1 MVEVDRLTRLSPNEW
16 KLWYRKSAQTLGVAP
31 ETLCDIIEAK
41 LKDIKAAERAA
52 ETEKRR
58 QEARAEKSR
67 ERAQRD
73 IDKAAARKSKDKAK
87 AFADIAK
94 LQSDCTEPELT
105 RVSERLGE
113 DLTALR
119 DEFSEYAESSVDE
132 TAAMPS
138 TVWRVEPWPEPV
150 VTATLLRDLI
160 AKIDQHFAAR
170 HPHEVLA
177 IALWVTMAWVH
188 EVAATHSAFL
198 MATSAEPD
206 SGKTTLLGTVSY
218 LTPKPFNAVEM
229 TGPTLYRVVDREK
242 PTLILDEADDLF
254 KRKTDIKHIIN
265 SSWTRGTKI
274 PRQVSING
282 NYVTKWFDPFCPKA
296 IGFLE
301 GNVPRNL
308 LSRGIII
315 KTWPKKPEDKQGFN
329 HVDDDTFIE
338 LRRKLARW
346 STDNATAMKE
356 AKPLYPAGFNN
367 RRQANWRLLLA
378 IAELAGGK
386 WPKQAQEAAARVSK
400 TVRKQSWGVQMLHA
414 FQQIFAGGR

>member
-67 ERAQRD
+67 ECAQRD

-94 LQSDCTEPELT
+94 LPSDCTEPELT

-206 SGKTTLLGTVSY
+206 SGGGQLSTALLIARSRRSFLTRQTTCSSARPTSSTSSILPGLG
-218 LTPKPFNAVEM
+218 A
-229 TGPTLYRVVDREK
+229 
-242 PTLILDEADDLF
+242 
-254 KRKTDIKHIIN
+254 RK
-265 SSWTRGTKI
+265 
-274 PRQVSING
+274 
-282 NYVTKWFDPFCPKA
+282 
-296 IGFLE
+296 
-301 GNVPRNL
+301 
-308 LSRGIII
+308 SRG
-315 KTWPKKPEDKQGFN
+315 KY
-329 HVDDDTFIE
+329 
-338 LRRKLARW
+338 R
-346 STDNATAMKE
+346 STATM
-356 AKPLYPAGFNN
+356 
-367 RRQANWRLLLA
+367 
-378 IAELAGGK
+378 
-386 WPKQAQEAAARVSK
+386 
-400 TVRKQSWGVQMLHA
+400 
-414 FQQIFAGGR
+414 